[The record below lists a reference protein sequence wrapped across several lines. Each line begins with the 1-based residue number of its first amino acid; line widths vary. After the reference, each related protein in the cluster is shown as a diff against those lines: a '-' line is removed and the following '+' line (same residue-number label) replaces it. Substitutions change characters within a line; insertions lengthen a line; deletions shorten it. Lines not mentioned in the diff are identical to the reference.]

1 MTSADRISQIRAAAL
16 RLFAERGYPATTMAD
31 IGAAVGIRGPSLYKH
46 VPSKQDLLVRIMTGT
61 MTDLCAGFER
71 AVASADDLVD
81 QFRRAVEAHVR
92 FHARRRL
99 EAFVGTRE
107 IRSLEQPHRDRV
119 IALRSGYE
127 SGFRNLIEQGVR
139 DGQFRT
145 ASPKLASYAVLDMGM
160 GVSVWYHEGGEVSED
175 ELVYAYADHALGV
188 VGYSRASSVGVTG
201 P

>member
-1 MTSADRISQIRAAAL
+1 MNADGRGAAIREAAL

-46 VPSKQDLLVRIMTGT
+46 VPSKQHLLAEIMIGSMRDLQTGF
-61 MTDLCAGFER
+61 DR
-71 AVASADDLVD
+71 AIASADDVVD

-107 IRSLEQPHRDRV
+107 IRSLEQPNRDQV
-119 IALRSGYE
+119 VALRSGYE
-127 SGFRNLIEQGVR
+127 ASFRDLIDKGAQDGVF
-139 DGQFRT
+139 GTRT
-145 ASPKLASYAVLDMGM
+145 VKLASYAVLDMGM
-160 GVSVWYHEGGEVSED
+160 GISVWYREDGEFSED
-175 ELVYAYADHALGV
+175 ELVYTYADQALRL
-188 VGYSRASSVGVTG
+188 VGYER

>member
-1 MTSADRISQIRAAAL
+1 MNADGRGAAIREAAL

-46 VPSKQDLLVRIMTGT
+46 VPSKQHLLVQIMICT
-61 MTDLCAGFER
+61 MGDLRAGFER
-71 AVASADDLVD
+71 AVASADGLVD

-119 IALRSGYE
+119 VALRSAYE
-127 SGFRNLIEQGVR
+127 GGFRELIDSGVR
-139 DGQFRT
+139 DGIFRT
-145 ASPKLASYAVLDMGM
+145 GSPKLASYAVLDLGM
-160 GVSVWYHEGGEVSED
+160 GISVWYREDGEFSED
-175 ELVYAYADHALGV
+175 ELVYAYADHALRM
-188 VGYSRASSVGVTG
+188 VGYSSA
-201 P
+201 